1 MAPMKGRKPVAGSDD
16 SLALERANVKPGDVS
31 ICQDPPYDLTDEA
44 QIYWDAAVPELVR
57 AGMFQDSDRYALAA
71 MCEYHSQEL
80 AYTQAWHDACTAD
93 PDDGGGILGARAREA
108 RLGQKQARELLI
120 RMGQEFGLTP
130 VARLRLGLGQIKAAT
145 LMDALNQL
153 PDHQS

>member
-1 MAPMKGRKPVAGSDD
+1 MALK
-16 SLALERANVKPGDVS
+16 RANVKVGDTL
-31 ICQDPPYDLTDEA
+31 ICQDPPYDLSDEA

-57 AGMFQDSDRYALAA
+57 AGMFQDSDRYALAS

-80 AYTQAWHDACTAD
+80 AYTEAWKDACEAD
-93 PDDGGGILGARAREA
+93 PLDGGGILGPRAREA

-130 VARLRLGLGQIKAAT
+130 VARLRLGLGTIKAAT
-145 LMDALNQL
+145 LMEALNQL
-153 PDHQS
+153 PG

>member
-1 MAPMKGRKPVAGSDD
+1 MV
-16 SLALERANVKPGDVS
+16 ALERANVKVGDVS
-31 ICQDPPYDLTDEA
+31 ICQDPPYDLSEDA
-44 QIYWDAAVPELVR
+44 QTYWDAAVIELVR
-57 AGMFQDSDRYALAA
+57 AGMFQDSDRFALAS

-80 AYTQAWHDACTAD
+80 AYTSAWKEAVDAD
-93 PDDGGGILGARAREA
+93 PEQGGGILGPRAREA

-145 LMDALNQL
+145 LMDALNGL
-153 PDHQS
+153 PD